1 MQRKQHHSSLV
12 PLCKN
17 ITNGDCTYR
26 KQNCW
31 FIHKD
36 IKESVNQEQN
46 EKTNDNNKVIQQL
59 FTIME
64 KMTERITCL
73 EK

>member
-1 MQRKQHHSSLV
+1 MHRKQHHSSSV

-17 ITNGDCTYR
+17 ITNGGCTYG
-26 KQNCW
+26 KHTCW
-31 FIHKD
+31 FIHND
-36 IKESVNQEQN
+36 IKENINHEET
-46 EKTNDNNKVIQQL
+46 EKTNDNNRVIQQL

-64 KMTERITCL
+64 KMTERITQL